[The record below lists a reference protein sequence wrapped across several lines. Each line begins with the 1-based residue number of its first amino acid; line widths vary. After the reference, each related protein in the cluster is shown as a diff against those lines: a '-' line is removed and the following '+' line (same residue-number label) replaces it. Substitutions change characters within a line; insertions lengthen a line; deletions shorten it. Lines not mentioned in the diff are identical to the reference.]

1 MKVFNVGDK
10 ARVRKDLVGGETYD
24 TCTSNCCYCVETMTI
39 YAGVVVVVSEK
50 DDRTGFMHLRSVEN
64 GFTVEMPFSWS
75 DGMLEPLEE
84 KEKGKLEEKEK
95 GKQHGFLTVGSVVK
109 IRSDIAKRVDS
120 KNRIWITLNGK
131 KCPSLPVSDEIKK
144 SGDKIVVI
152 TKVLPRPG
160 HMDGCAY
167 RARFAGFP
175 GENIDGIFD
184 ITMFNCLEDWL
195 VKVKS
200 NKTSDDKSEK
210 GFKVGDKV
218 VIKTT
223 VSQGDLIDNITIQ
236 HFMFNQAYD
245 KSDPS
250 HPRRRIGTVAKV
262 YNSGT
267 LEISFE
273 HDDRKFTWPQSAF
286 ELYDG
291 DNGKPK
297 PSKKQ
302 PPKKKSAAPAADY
315 SGYTPK
321 SEFYCYDYLNRKKP
335 IKQYNSLNVLKNITK
350 IEITIMSGDETGC
363 FYGVYNGKPWQ
374 YRFDAAESRFTS
386 YDDGS
391 YTVEGKE
398 NIEKWINWSYDPEKA
413 IYAEYSM
420 ERMRAFRKRE

>member
-10 ARVRKDLVGGETYD
+10 ARVRKDLVGGEVYD
-24 TCTSNCCYCVETMTI
+24 TCTSGGCYCTEMMTN
-39 YAGVVVVVSEK
+39 YAGDVVVVSKK
-50 DDRTGFMHLRSVEN
+50 DDRTGYMNLRKVED
-64 GFTVEMPFSWS
+64 GFTTEMSFSWS

-84 KEKGKLEEKEK
+84 K
-95 GKQHGFLTVGSVVK
+95 QPHGFLTVGSVVK
-109 IRSDIAKRVDS
+109 IRSDIAKRVDK
-120 KNRIWITLNGK
+120 KNRIWITLDGK
-131 KCPSLPVSDEIKK
+131 PHASFPVRNKIKE
-144 SGDKIVVI
+144 SGDKTVVI
-152 TKVLPRPG
+152 TEVFSRPG

-167 RARFAGFP
+167 LARFAGSSDNK
-175 GENIDGIFD
+175 NIEGFFD
-184 ITMFNCLEDWL
+184 IAMFNCLEDWL

-200 NKTSDDKSEK
+200 NKTSDDKAKK
-210 GFKVGDKV
+210 GFRVGDKV

-223 VSQGDLIDNITIQ
+223 VSQGDFIDNITIQ
-236 HFMFNQAYD
+236 YFMFNQAYD

-262 YNSGT
+262 YNSGA

-291 DNGKPK
+291 DNDKPK
-297 PSKKQ
+297 PSKK
-302 PPKKKSAAPAADY
+302 PKKKSAAPTADY

-350 IEITIMSGDETGC
+350 IEVTVMSGDETGC
-363 FYGVYNGKPWQ
+363 FYGVCNGKPWQ
-374 YRFDAAESRFTS
+374 YRFDATESRFTS

-398 NIEKWINWSYDPEKA
+398 NIEKWINWSYEPEKA

>member
-1 MKVFNVGDK
+1 MKVFKIGDK
-10 ARVRKDLVGGETYD
+10 ARVRKDLVGGEMYD
-24 TCTSNCCYCVETMTI
+24 TCTSDCCYCVESMTN
-39 YAGVVVVVSEK
+39 YAGSVVVVSEK
-50 DDRTGFMHLRSVEN
+50 DNRTGFMHLRQVED
-64 GFTVEMPFSWS
+64 GFTTEMPFSWS

-84 KEKGKLEEKEK
+84 E
-95 GKQHGFLTVGSVVK
+95 QPHGYLTVGSIAK

-120 KNRIWITLNGK
+120 KNRIWITLDGK

-167 RARFAGFP
+167 RARFVGSSNTP
-175 GENIDGIFD
+175 NITGVFD
-184 ITMFNCLEDWL
+184 ITMFNCLKDWL
-195 VKVKS
+195 VVEKDNKS
-200 NKTSDDKSEK
+200 SDDKSEK

-223 VSQGDLIDNITIQ
+223 VSSGERIDHITIQ
-236 HFMFNQAYD
+236 SFMYYQAYD

-250 HPRRRIGTVAKV
+250 HPRRRIGTVEWV
-262 YNSGT
+262 YESETADGIGT

-273 HDDRKFTWPQSAF
+273 HDDRTFTWPQGAF
-286 ELYDG
+286 ELYNG
-291 DNGKPK
+291 DNDNPNS
-297 PSKKQ
+297 SKKQ
-302 PPKKKSAAPAADY
+302 PPKKKEPDSAVDY

-321 SEFYCYDYLNRKKP
+321 SEFYCYDYLNRPATFCK
-335 IKQYNSLNVLKNITK
+335 NAMRNITK
-350 IEITIMSGDETGC
+350 IEVTVMSGDETGC
-363 FYGVYNGKPWQ
+363 FYGVCNGKPWK
-374 YRFDAAESRFTS
+374 YGFDTMTTSRFQS

-420 ERMRAFRKRE
+420 ERMRAFKRC

>member
-1 MKVFNVGDK
+1 MKVFKVGDK
-10 ARVRKDLVGGETYD
+10 ARVRKDLVGGEVYD
-24 TCTSNCCYCVETMTI
+24 TCTSGGCYCTEMMTN
-39 YAGVVVVVSEK
+39 YAGDVVVVSKK
-50 DDRTGFMHLRSVEN
+50 DDRTGYMDLRKVEDE
-64 GFTVEMPFSWS
+64 FTTTMPFSWS

-84 KEKGKLEEKEK
+84 KEKGK
-95 GKQHGFLTVGSVVK
+95 QHGFLTVGSVAK

-120 KNRIWITLNGK
+120 KNRIWITLDGK
-131 KCPSLPVSDEIKK
+131 KCPSIPVSDEIKK
-144 SGDKIVVI
+144 YGDKTVVI
-152 TKVLPRPG
+152 TEVLSRAG
-160 HMDGCAY
+160 YMDGCVY
-167 RARFAGFP
+167 RARLAGYP
-175 GENIDGIFD
+175 RKNIAGVFD
-184 ITMFNCLEDWL
+184 IAMFDCLKDWL
-195 VKVKS
+195 LERKD
-200 NKTSDDKSEK
+200 NKPSDDKARK

-223 VSQGDLIDNITIQ
+223 VSQGDFIDNITIQ

-250 HPRRRIGTVAKV
+250 RPRRKIGTVAHV
-262 YNSGT
+262 YKSGA
-267 LEISFE
+267 LGIRFE
-273 HDDRKFTWPQSAF
+273 HEVNEFTWPQRAF

-291 DNGKPK
+291 SNGKPR
-297 PSKKQ
+297 PSKN
-302 PPKKKSAAPAADY
+302 SVAPTTDY

-321 SEFYCYDYLNRKKP
+321 SEFYCYDYLNRPATFSK
-335 IKQYNSLNVLKNITK
+335 NAMENITK
-350 IEITIMSGDETGC
+350 IEVTVMSGDETGC

-374 YRFDAAESRFTS
+374 YKFDTMTTSRFQS

>member
-10 ARVRKDLVGGETYD
+10 ARVRKDLVGGEMYTA
-24 TCTSNCCYCVETMTI
+24 CVPGWCYCNETMTN
-39 YAGVVVVVSEK
+39 YAGDVVVVSEK
-50 DDRTGFMHLRSVEN
+50 DEKTGFMNLRKVED
-64 GFTVEMPFSWS
+64 GFTTEMPFVWS
-75 DGMLEPLEE
+75 DSMLEPLEE
-84 KEKGKLEEKEK
+84 EQPHEY
-95 GKQHGFLTVGSVVK
+95 LTVDSVVK
-109 IRSDIAKRVDS
+109 IRSDIAKRVDK

-131 KCPSLPVSDEIKK
+131 KCPSLPVSDEIKE
-144 SGDKIVVI
+144 SGGKTVVI

-175 GENIDGIFD
+175 GDNIAGVFD
-184 ITMFNCLEDWL
+184 ITMFDCLGDWL
-195 VKVKS
+195 VKEKGNKS
-200 NKTSDDKSEK
+200 SDDKSKK
-210 GFKVGDKV
+210 GFEVGDKV

-223 VSQGDLIDNITIQ
+223 VSSGERVDLVTIQ
-236 HFMFNQAYD
+236 HFMFDQAYD

-262 YNSGT
+262 YKSGV

-291 DNGKPK
+291 DNDKPK
-297 PSKKQ
+297 PSKK
-302 PPKKKSAAPAADY
+302 KKSAAPTADY

-350 IEITIMSGDETGC
+350 IEVTVMSGDETGC

>member
-1 MKVFNVGDK
+1 MKIFNVGDK
-10 ARVRKDLVGGETYD
+10 ARVRKDLVGGEVYD
-24 TCTSNCCYCVETMTI
+24 TCTSGSCYCVESMTN
-39 YAGVVVVVSEK
+39 YAGSVVVVSEK
-50 DDRTGFMHLRSVEN
+50 DNRTGFMHLRQVED
-64 GFTVEMPFSWS
+64 GFTTEMPFSWS

-84 KEKGKLEEKEK
+84 E
-95 GKQHGFLTVGSVVK
+95 QPHGYLTVGSVVK

-167 RARFAGFP
+167 RARLAGSSNTP
-175 GENIDGIFD
+175 NITGVFD
-184 ITMFNCLEDWL
+184 ITMFNCLKDWL
-195 VKVKS
+195 VVEKDNKS
-200 NKTSDDKSEK
+200 SDDKSKKCFE
-210 GFKVGDKV
+210 VGDKV

-223 VSQGDLIDNITIQ
+223 VSQGDFIDNITIQ

-250 HPRRRIGTVAKV
+250 RPRRKIGTVAHV
-262 YNSGT
+262 YKSGA
-267 LEISFE
+267 LGIRFE
-273 HDDRKFTWPQSAF
+273 HEVNEFTWPQRAF

-291 DNGKPK
+291 DNDKPK
-297 PSKKQ
+297 SSKKQ
-302 PPKKKSAAPAADY
+302 PPKKKSAASTADY

-321 SEFYCYDYLNRKKP
+321 SEFYCYDYLNRPATFSK
-335 IKQYNSLNVLKNITK
+335 NAMENITK
-350 IEITIMSGDETGC
+350 IEITVMSGDETGC

-374 YRFDAAESRFTS
+374 YKFDTMTTSRFQS

-398 NIEKWINWSYDPEKA
+398 NIEKWINWSYDPKKA

-420 ERMRAFRKRE
+420 ERMRAFKRC

>member
-10 ARVRKDLVGGETYD
+10 ARVRKDLVGGEVYD
-24 TCTSNCCYCVETMTI
+24 ACVTGWCYCVESMTN
-39 YAGVVVVVSEK
+39 YAGSVVVVSEK
-50 DDRTGFMHLRSVEN
+50 DDRTGFMHLRQVED
-64 GFTVEMPFSWS
+64 GFTTEMPFSWS

-84 KEKGKLEEKEK
+84 KEEKEK
-95 GKQHGFLTVGSVVK
+95 GKQHGFLTVGSIVK
-109 IRSDIAKRVDS
+109 IRSDIAKRVDK
-120 KNRIWITLNGK
+120 KNRIWITLDGK
-131 KCPSLPVSDEIKK
+131 PHASFPVRNKIKE
-144 SGDKIVVI
+144 SGNKTVVI
-152 TKVLPRPG
+152 TEVLSRPG

-167 RARFAGFP
+167 LARFAGSSDNK
-175 GENIDGIFD
+175 NIEGFFD
-184 ITMFNCLEDWL
+184 IAMFNCLEDWL
-195 VKVKS
+195 AVEKDNES
-200 NKTSDDKSEK
+200 SDDKSEK

-223 VSQGDLIDNITIQ
+223 VSQGDFIDNITIQ

-250 HPRRRIGTVAKV
+250 RPRRKIGTVAHV
-262 YNSGT
+262 YKSGA
-267 LEISFE
+267 LGIRFE
-273 HDDRKFTWPQSAF
+273 HEVNEFAWPQCAF
-286 ELYDG
+286 ELYDC
-291 DNGKPK
+291 DNDKQK
-297 PSKKQ
+297 SSKKQ
-302 PPKKKSAAPAADY
+302 PPKKKSAASTTDY

-321 SEFYCYDYLNRKKP
+321 SEFYCYDYLNRPATFSK
-335 IKQYNSLNVLKNITK
+335 NAMENITK
-350 IEITIMSGDETGC
+350 IEITVMSGDETGC

-374 YRFDAAESRFTS
+374 YKFDTMTTSRFQS

>member
-1 MKVFNVGDK
+1 MRVFKIGDK
-10 ARVRKDLVGGETYD
+10 ARVRKDLVGGEVYD
-24 TCTSNCCYCVETMTI
+24 TCTSGGCYCTEMMTN
-39 YAGVVVVVSEK
+39 YAGDVVVVSKK
-50 DDRTGFMHLRSVEN
+50 DDRTGYMDLRKVED
-64 GFTVEMPFSWS
+64 GFTTDMPFAWS

-84 KEKGKLEEKEK
+84 E
-95 GKQHGFLTVGSVVK
+95 QPHGYLTVGSVVR

-120 KNRIWITLNGK
+120 KNRIWITLDGK

-167 RARFAGFP
+167 RARLAGSSNTP
-175 GENIDGIFD
+175 NITGVFD
-184 ITMFNCLEDWL
+184 ITMFNCLKDWL
-195 VKVKS
+195 VVEKDNKS
-200 NKTSDDKSEK
+200 SDDKSKE
-210 GFKVGDKV
+210 GFEVGDKV

-223 VSQGDLIDNITIQ
+223 VSKGDFIDNITIQ

-250 HPRRRIGTVAKV
+250 HPRRKIGTVAHV
-262 YNSGT
+262 YKSGA
-267 LEISFE
+267 LGIRFE
-273 HDDRKFTWPQSAF
+273 NEVNEFTWPQSAF

-291 DNGKPK
+291 DNDKPK
-297 PSKKQ
+297 SSKKQ
-302 PPKKKSAAPAADY
+302 PPKKKSAASTADY

-350 IEITIMSGDETGC
+350 IEVTVMSGDETGC
-363 FYGVYNGKPWQ
+363 FYGVCNGKPWQ

-398 NIEKWINWSYDPEKA
+398 NIEKWINWSYDTEKA

>member
-10 ARVRKDLVGGETYD
+10 ARVRKDLVGGEVYD
-24 TCTSNCCYCVETMTI
+24 TCTSGGCYCTEMMTN
-39 YAGVVVVVSEK
+39 YAGDVVVVSKK
-50 DDRTGFMHLRSVEN
+50 DDRTGYMDLRKVED
-64 GFTVEMPFSWS
+64 GFTTTMPFSWS

-84 KEKGKLEEKEK
+84 KEKGK
-95 GKQHGFLTVGSVVK
+95 QHGFLTVGSVAK

-120 KNRIWITLNGK
+120 KNRIWITLDGK
-131 KCPSLPVSDEIKK
+131 KCPSIPVSDEIKK
-144 SGDKIVVI
+144 YGDKTVVI
-152 TKVLPRPG
+152 TEVLSRAG
-160 HMDGCAY
+160 YMDGCVY
-167 RARFAGFP
+167 RARLAGYP
-175 GENIDGIFD
+175 RKNIAGVFD
-184 ITMFNCLEDWL
+184 IAMFNCLEDWL

-200 NKTSDDKSEK
+200 NKTSDDKAKK
-210 GFKVGDKV
+210 GFRVGDKV

-223 VSQGDLIDNITIQ
+223 VSQGDFIDNITIQ

-250 HPRRRIGTVAKV
+250 RPRRKIGTVAHV
-262 YNSGT
+262 YKSGA
-267 LEISFE
+267 LGIRFE
-273 HDDRKFTWPQSAF
+273 HEVNEFTWPQRAF

-291 DNGKPK
+291 SNGKPR
-297 PSKKQ
+297 PSKN
-302 PPKKKSAAPAADY
+302 SVAPTTDY

-321 SEFYCYDYLNRKKP
+321 SEFYCYDYLNRPATFSK
-335 IKQYNSLNVLKNITK
+335 NAMENITK
-350 IEITIMSGDETGC
+350 IEVTVMSGDETGC

>member
-10 ARVRKDLVGGETYD
+10 ARVRKDLVGGEVYD
-24 TCTSNCCYCVETMTI
+24 ACVTGWCYCVESMTN
-39 YAGVVVVVSEK
+39 YAGSVVVVSEK
-50 DDRTGFMHLRSVEN
+50 DDRTGFMHLRQVED
-64 GFTVEMPFSWS
+64 GFTTEMPFSWS

-84 KEKGKLEEKEK
+84 KEEKEK

-109 IRSDIAKRVDS
+109 IRSDIAKRVDK
-120 KNRIWITLNGK
+120 KNRIWITLDGK
-131 KCPSLPVSDEIKK
+131 PHASFPVRNKIKE
-144 SGDKIVVI
+144 SGDKTVVI
-152 TKVLPRPG
+152 TEVLSRPG

-167 RARFAGFP
+167 LARFAGSSDNK
-175 GENIDGIFD
+175 NIEGFFD
-184 ITMFNCLEDWL
+184 IAMFSCMKDWL
-195 VKVKS
+195 LERKDNKS
-200 NKTSDDKSEK
+200 SDDKAKK

-223 VSQGDLIDNITIQ
+223 VSQGDFIDNITIQ

-250 HPRRRIGTVAKV
+250 RPRRKIGTVAHV
-262 YNSGT
+262 YKSGA
-267 LEISFE
+267 LGIRFE
-273 HDDRKFTWPQSAF
+273 HEVNEFIWPQCAF
-286 ELYDG
+286 ELYDC
-291 DNGKPK
+291 DNDKQK
-297 PSKKQ
+297 SSKKQ
-302 PPKKKSAAPAADY
+302 PPKKKSVAPTTDY

-321 SEFYCYDYLNRKKP
+321 SEFYCYDYLNRPATFSK
-335 IKQYNSLNVLKNITK
+335 NAMENITK
-350 IEITIMSGDETGC
+350 IEVTVMSGDETGC

-374 YRFDAAESRFTS
+374 YKFDTMTTSRFQS

>member
-10 ARVRKDLVGGETYD
+10 ARVRKDLVGGEVYD
-24 TCTSNCCYCVETMTI
+24 ACVTGWCYCVESMTN
-39 YAGVVVVVSEK
+39 YAGSVVVVSEK
-50 DDRTGFMHLRSVEN
+50 DDRTGFMHLRQVED
-64 GFTVEMPFSWS
+64 GFTTEMPFSWS

-84 KEKGKLEEKEK
+84 KEEKEK
-95 GKQHGFLTVGSVVK
+95 GKQHGFLTVGSIVK

-120 KNRIWITLNGK
+120 KNRIWITLDGK
-131 KCPSLPVSDEIKK
+131 KCPSIHVSNEIKE
-144 SGDKIVVI
+144 SGDKTVVI
-152 TKVLPRPG
+152 TEVLSRPG

-167 RARFAGFP
+167 RARLSGSSDNPNIAGLL
-175 GENIDGIFD
+175 D
-184 ITMFNCLEDWL
+184 IAMLDCLEDWL
-195 VKVKS
+195 LERKDNKS
-200 NKTSDDKSEK
+200 SDDKSEK

-223 VSQGDLIDNITIQ
+223 VSQGDFIDNITIQ

-250 HPRRRIGTVAKV
+250 RPRRKIGTVAHV
-262 YNSGT
+262 YKSGA
-267 LEISFE
+267 LGIRFE
-273 HDDRKFTWPQSAF
+273 HEVNEFTWPQCAF
-286 ELYDG
+286 ELYDC
-291 DNGKPK
+291 DNDKQK
-297 PSKKQ
+297 SSKKQ
-302 PPKKKSAAPAADY
+302 PPKKKSVASTTDY

-321 SEFYCYDYLNRKKP
+321 SEFYCYDYLNRPATFSK
-335 IKQYNSLNVLKNITK
+335 NAMENITK
-350 IEITIMSGDETGC
+350 IEVTVMSGDETGC

-374 YRFDAAESRFTS
+374 YKFDTMTTSRFQS

>member
-1 MKVFNVGDK
+1 MKIFNVGDK
-10 ARVRKDLVGGETYD
+10 ARVRKDLVGGEVYD
-24 TCTSNCCYCVETMTI
+24 TCTSGGCYCTEMMTN
-39 YAGVVVVVSEK
+39 YAGDVVVVSKK
-50 DDRTGFMHLRSVEN
+50 DDRTGYMNLRKVED
-64 GFTVEMPFSWS
+64 GFTTEMSFSWS

-84 KEKGKLEEKEK
+84 KEKGK
-95 GKQHGFLTVGSVVK
+95 QHGFLTVGSIVK

-120 KNRIWITLNGK
+120 KNRIWITLDGK
-131 KCPSLPVSDEIKK
+131 KCPSIHVSNEIKE
-144 SGDKIVVI
+144 SGDKTVVI
-152 TKVLPRPG
+152 TEVLSRPG

-167 RARFAGFP
+167 RARLAGSSDNP
-175 GENIDGIFD
+175 NIAGLLD
-184 ITMFNCLEDWL
+184 IAMFSCMKDWL
-195 VKVKS
+195 LERKDNKS
-200 NKTSDDKSEK
+200 SDDKSEK

-223 VSQGDLIDNITIQ
+223 VSQGDFIDNITIQ
-236 HFMFNQAYD
+236 HFMFNQTYD

-250 HPRRRIGTVAKV
+250 RPRRKIGTVAHV
-262 YNSGT
+262 YKSGA
-267 LEISFE
+267 LGIRFE
-273 HDDRKFTWPQSAF
+273 HEVNEFTWPQRAF

-291 DNGKPK
+291 DNDKPK
-297 PSKKQ
+297 PPKQ
-302 PPKKKSAAPAADY
+302 RKSVAPTTDY

-321 SEFYCYDYLNRKKP
+321 SEFYCYDYLNRPATFSK
-335 IKQYNSLNVLKNITK
+335 NAMENITK
-350 IEITIMSGDETGC
+350 IEITVMSGDETGC

-374 YRFDAAESRFTS
+374 YKFDTMTTSRFQS